1 MKVPN
6 PINPQDDTHRN
17 DTYTQIL
24 KEAETV
30 IIDAIADTMD
40 LYGVTHSIGRLYGVM
55 YLSDSPM
62 TLDEMSDKLG
72 MSKPRMSTAVHSLI
86 DIYMIQKVWRKG
98 ERKDLFE
105 AEKDFFRSFISLF
118 CMKWERE
125 ISVNLE
131 AITKAN
137 EKLAILTTVEGVPD
151 DIRDKAQKHVKQ
163 LEESIQYYYWLKKL
177 VHAFKSKEIFELLKS

>member
-1 MKVPN
+1 M
-6 PINPQDDTHRN
+6 
-17 DTYTQIL
+17 L
-24 KEAETV
+24 KEAENV

-40 LYGVTHSIGRLYGVM
+40 QYGVTHSIGRLYGVM

-72 MSKPRMSTAVHSLI
+72 LSKPRMSTAVHSLI
-86 DIYMIQKVWRKG
+86 DIHMIQKVWRKG
-98 ERKDLFE
+98 ERKDLYE
-105 AEKDFFRSFISLF
+105 AEKDFFRSFISFF

-137 EKLAILTTVEGVPD
+137 EKLAELMTSEAVPD
-151 DIRDKAQKHVKQ
+151 VIRDKAQKNVHQ
-163 LEESIQYYYWLKKL
+163 LEESIQYYNWLKKL
-177 VHAFKSKEIFELLKS
+177 VHTFKSKEIFAMLEL